1 MPQGVAAS
9 EGSPGFRPTRPVH
22 AADRTSA
29 SRTSCAFEK
38 GDWPP
43 LDELS
48 FWSAFRGDGIAGD
61 CSGVLAN
68 CRTPSRRRLQECQL
82 VVSDFRAH
90 PDTRKI
96 CSCSKDYGLPTAAAS
111 TFYIA
116 HPGIMGARIRF
127 EKNPHAFAATLQRV
141 LKQQRYSPK
150 V

>member
-48 FWSAFRGDGIAGD
+48 FWSAFRGDGIARD
-61 CSGVLAN
+61 CSGVLVN
-68 CRTPSRRRLQECQL
+68 CRTPSRQRLQECQL

-96 CSCSKDYGLPTAAAS
+96 CSCSEDYGLPMSAN

-116 HPGIMGARIRF
+116 RPGIMVFRIHF
-127 EKNPHAFAATLQRV
+127 EKNLTALLRTLQRV
-141 LKQQRYSPK
+141 LNKWAILP
-150 V
+150 